1 MFKTCKDLE
10 DSLYIAPNEIRACCK
25 RFFHKG
31 KMRGDAKLLDIIDGK
46 TPDTDNLIKGRQKLF
61 DEIQENKNEQCLGCP
76 FLKKVKEKPIISNQI
91 KHLSIEHHSVCNLRC
106 NYCSEI
112 YWGGKKS
119 KYNVVEF
126 IKYLNNSGSFD
137 DCNQVVWGGGG
148 PHSILLWPE

>member
-61 DEIQENKNEQCLGCP
+61 DEIQENKNEQCLVAP
-76 FLKKVKEKPIISNQI
+76 F
-91 KHLSIEHHSVCNLRC
+91 
-106 NYCSEI
+106 
-112 YWGGKKS
+112 
-119 KYNVVEF
+119 
-126 IKYLNNSGSFD
+126 
-137 DCNQVVWGGGG
+137 
-148 PHSILLWPE
+148 